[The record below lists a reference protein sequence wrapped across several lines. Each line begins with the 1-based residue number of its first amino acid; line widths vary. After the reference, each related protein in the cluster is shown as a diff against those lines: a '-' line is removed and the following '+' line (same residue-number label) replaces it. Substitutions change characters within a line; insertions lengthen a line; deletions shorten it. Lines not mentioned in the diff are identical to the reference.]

1 MFPSLESLL
10 QVSIPNLSFFL
21 LQIFNGLVLGVIFV
35 LISLG
40 LSITFG
46 TMGIVN
52 FAHGEFL
59 LIGAYLA
66 WAAATVSGSLLVG
79 IVVATVGVATFAILV
94 ERVTLQPTYGEDPLL
109 QLLLTFGLAVAIR
122 EAVQIVWGRSGK
134 RFPVPEWGITQIDLM
149 VFNYP
154 LYRLTVIIAGALIT
168 LGVYLFLTQSDTGL
182 VIRAG
187 VQDREMTEI
196 LGINISWTFILVFAL
211 GGALAGVAGALI
223 APIRGVYPLL
233 GVELLIPAFVVVV
246 IGGMGSFKGSV
257 LAALLVGQV
266 IVLTGMVASAFS
278 GVVIYLLM
286 AAVLLAR
293 PQGLFGTGEVF
304 D

>member
-1 MFPSLESLL
+1 MGSPLQLGDPSFLLL
-10 QVSIPNLSFFL
+10 QV
-21 LQIFNGLVLGVIFV
+21 FNGLVLGMIFV

-59 LIGAYLA
+59 LVGAYLS
-66 WAAATVSGSLLVG
+66 WAAAMLSGSLLIGV
-79 IVVATVGVATFAILV
+79 VVAFAGVAVFAMLV
-94 ERVTLQPTYGEDPLL
+94 ERVTLRPTYGEDPIL
-109 QLLLTFGLAVAIR
+109 QLLLTFGLAEAIR
-122 EAVQIVWGRSGK
+122 EGVQIVWGRSGK
-134 RFPVPEWGITQIDLM
+134 TFPIPDWGLAQIDLG

-154 LYRLTVIIAGALIT
+154 LYRLLVIVAAALVTI
-168 LGVYLFLTQSDTGL
+168 GVYLFLTRTDTGL
-182 VIRAG
+182 LVRAG

-196 LGINISWTFILVFAL
+196 LGINISWTFMFVFAL
-211 GGALAGVAGALI
+211 GGGLAGIAGALI
-223 APIRGVYPLL
+223 GPIRGVYPLL
-233 GVELLIPAFVVVV
+233 GVELLIPAFVVVI
-246 IGGMGSFKGSV
+246 IGGMGSFRGSV
-257 LAALLVGQV
+257 LSGLLVGQV

-278 GVVIYLLM
+278 NIAIYMLM

-293 PQGLFGTGEVF
+293 PQGLFGTGGVF